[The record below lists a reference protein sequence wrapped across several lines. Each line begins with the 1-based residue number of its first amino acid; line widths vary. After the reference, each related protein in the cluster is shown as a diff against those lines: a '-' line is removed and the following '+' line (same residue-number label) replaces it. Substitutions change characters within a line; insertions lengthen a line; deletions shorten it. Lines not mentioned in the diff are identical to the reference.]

1 METFIC
7 SVAQK
12 GFFAGPVYFLL
23 QDTREEEPASD
34 AAAELNRLRTAV
46 RSLQQRIQKGDRA
59 AEEKD
64 EETPGGIRRSGGA
77 GREDAAMGE
86 VVLSILSDD
95 AFLSKAERGIR
106 EKHLRASAAVRRA
119 AEEEARAFSGMQSEY
134 LRSRQDDVRG
144 VARELIAVLDGAG
157 TAPAQRSAL
166 AAFEISPAE
175 LIAADSTRIGGLLT
189 EKGSAGSHA
198 AILAESMGIP
208 YLYGNREAVVRA
220 QSAAFVILDAQT
232 GRVILDPDPETRRAA
247 EARMAEAEKER
258 EAGQENTEPVSCRTG
273 ICANIADLREV
284 PALLA
289 SGADGVG
296 LFRTEFM
303 FMERDTPPGEEEQYA
318 VYRSVLEAMGKK
330 PVVIRAMDLGSD
342 KRAPWLSLGEE
353 NNPALGLRGVRVL
366 LEREDVLRPQ
376 LRALLRA
383 GVVGNLKVMFPMIT
397 SGWEIDELRRKIRE
411 AQQALEREVIPFR
424 PFALGI
430 MVETPAAAVCA
441 EELAEKVDFFSIGT
455 NDLTQY
461 TLAVDREAKGLE
473 RYGNPF
479 HEAVFRMI
487 AMTAAAGHRHGV
499 RTCVCGKL
507 GSEPE
512 AVERLIRIGV
522 DELSVPLCRISETRK
537 AAAAAEK
544 RQADGK
550 GCSPGKETAAE
561 RKTVRGAFT
570 KREIA
575 APADGE
581 WVPMEAIPDAAFSG
595 GKMGRCFGILPSDG
609 RIYAPAAGTVS
620 NIAEAR
626 HAVLIA
632 ADDGGS
638 ILVHIGIGT
647 VQLRGEPFRLHV
659 QQGEHVERDQLL
671 MEADLASI
679 QRAGLSAM
687 VIAAVLPQDIDL

>member
-1 METFIC
+1 METFLC

-12 GFFAGPVYFLL
+12 GFFAGPVHFLWP
-23 QDTREEEPASD
+23 DIREEEPASD
-34 AAAELNRLRTAV
+34 AAAELEKLHTAV
-46 RSLQQRIQKGDRA
+46 CTLQQRIQEGDRA
-59 AEEKD
+59 TEEK
-64 EETPGGIRRSGGA
+64 EEEVPGGPRRRCGA
-77 GREDAAMGE
+77 GKEDTAMGE

-95 AFLSKAERGIR
+95 TFLAKAERGIR
-106 EKHLRASAAVRRA
+106 EEHLHASAAIRRA
-119 AEEEARAFSGMQSEY
+119 AEEEAQIFSGMQSEY

-144 VARELIAVLDGAG
+144 VARELMAVLDGAD
-157 TAPAQRSAL
+157 TAPGQRSAF

-189 EKGSAGSHA
+189 EKGSASSHA

-220 QSAAFVILDAQT
+220 QSAAFVILDGRT
-232 GRVILDPDPETRRAA
+232 GRVILDPDPETRRAG
-247 EARMAEAEKER
+247 ETRMAEAVKEQ
-258 EAGQENTEPVSCRTG
+258 EAGQENAEPVSCRTG

-284 PALLA
+284 PALRT

-296 LFRTEFM
+296 LFRTEFL
-303 FMERDTPPGEEEQYA
+303 FMGRDTPPGEEEQYA
-318 VYRSVLEAMGKK
+318 VYRSVLEVMGNK

-342 KRAPWLSLGEE
+342 KRVPWLSLGEE

-366 LEREDVLRPQ
+366 LEREEVLRTQ

-383 GVVGNLKVMFPMIT
+383 GGIGNLKVMFPMIT
-397 SGWEIDELRRKIRE
+397 SGWEIDEIRKRIRE
-411 AQQALEREVIPFR
+411 AQQELEREGIPFR

-461 TLAVDREAKGLE
+461 TLAVDREARGLE

-487 AMTAAAGHRHGV
+487 AMTVAAGHRHGV

-522 DELSVPLCRISETRK
+522 DELSVPLCRVSETRR
-537 AAAAAEK
+537 AAAAAER

-550 GCSPGKETAAE
+550 GRSLGKETAVG
-561 RKTVRGAFT
+561 KKNVRGAFT

-620 NIAEAR
+620 NIADAR

-638 ILVHIGIGT
+638 ILVHVGINT
-647 VQLRGEPFRLHV
+647 VRLQGEPFRLHV

-687 VIAAVLPQDIDL
+687 VIVAVLP